1 VGYRPADQELGLA
14 ETRLCH
20 REEMMSGLP
29 VTGVTLRQIRAFI
42 AVAKI
47 GSFTRAA
54 DTIGLSQP
62 ALTACIRQLEDQL
75 GVPLFDRTTRHVEL
89 TMFGSDFLPSAER
102 IVRELDSAMMSLKAI
117 GAGQSGR
124 VSMASIG
131 SIASSL
137 LPRALASFKE
147 KYPLVGVD
155 VSEDHSEGVRRKVL
169 ESEAEFGLSGMTE
182 PVPDV
187 EAIPFFSDPIG
198 LFCRED
204 HPLAA
209 LERPLRWSDLSGLEI
224 LNMGHEAQIRSVAE
238 HAPDVAILLSSTTY
252 KVRNPHALV
261 ALLQQGNAIAAMPRL
276 SIPDNKQE
284 GWIFRTLSSP
294 TLNREIFL
302 CRHRRTTLSP
312 SAKGL
317 IAAIRDSAEVAGAT
331 LVESIELA

>member
-1 VGYRPADQELGLA
+1 
-14 ETRLCH
+14 
-20 REEMMSGLP
+20 MSGFP
-29 VTGVTLRQIRAFI
+29 AHRSNFRQIRAFI

-75 GVPLFDRTTRHVEL
+75 GVPLVRQDHPSRRAHHVRLGFPALGRTDRQGTRQRDDVPQGYRRRTERQSIDGIDRFHRQ
-89 TMFGSDFLPSAER
+89 LPSPSRSRVIQGKIPLRRSRCER
-102 IVRELDSAMMSLKAI
+102 GSFRGSSQEGSRER
-117 GAGQSGR
+117 GR
-124 VSMASIG
+124 VRSFGHDRAR
-131 SIASSL
+131 
-137 LPRALASFKE
+137 PR
-147 KYPLVGVD
+147 
-155 VSEDHSEGVRRKVL
+155 
-169 ESEAEFGLSGMTE
+169 
-182 PVPDV
+182 V

-209 LERPLRWSDLSGLEI
+209 LDRSLQWADLSGLEI

-284 GWIFRTLSSP
+284 GWIFRTLGSP

-302 CRHRRTTLSP
+302 CRHRRITLSP

-331 LVESIELA
+331 LVESVELA